1 MEKSYRFVVGN
12 KHKLLEHRC
21 LYNEVEN
28 SSYLWRSEKMKSY
41 MNKQSV
47 YKQIVLIIYMSSCAN
62 TTIIEKKE
70 EVIDMCT
77 V

>member
-1 MEKSYRFVVGN
+1 
-12 KHKLLEHRC
+12 
-21 LYNEVEN
+21 
-28 SSYLWRSEKMKSY
+28 MKSY